1 MNIGIIMKLIQLI
14 TLSAMLLVSTAQA
27 AESLTVAVAA
37 NVKYAFDDISAA
49 FTKETGI
56 AVTSVVS
63 SSGKLT
69 AQIKH
74 GAPYDVFLSA
84 DMLYP
89 ATLHKDGFAVVAPK
103 VYASGAL
110 VLWTNKTVDI
120 SKGLAV
126 LSDATI
132 TRVAIANPKLAPY
145 GRETIKALDYYQL
158 KASVAPKL
166 VYGESISQVNQYIDT
181 KSVDIGFTAK
191 SVVMSPELKTT
202 GTWIDVPAESYE
214 PIEQGMVILK
224 YGAQNH
230 GDAARKF
237 YGFILSKK
245 SRDILSQ
252 YGYKLP

>member
-1 MNIGIIMKLIQLI
+1 MNIIQLFTIIML
-14 TLSAMLLVSTAQA
+14 LLVPPVQA
-27 AESLTVAVAA
+27 AESINVAVAA
-37 NVKYAFDDISAA
+37 NVKYAFDDIATA
-49 FTKETGI
+49 FTKKTGI

-89 ATLHKDGFAVVAPK
+89 TTLHQAGVAVAAPTI
-103 VYASGAL
+103 YANGAL
-110 VLWTNKTVDI
+110 VLWTNKQLDL

-126 LSDATI
+126 LSEATI
-132 TRVAIANPKLAPY
+132 TKIAIANPKLAPY
-145 GRETIKALDYYQL
+145 GKEAIKALAYYQL
-158 KASVAPKL
+158 KASATPKL

-191 SVVMSPELKTT
+191 SVVMSPQLKGKGAWT
-202 GTWIDVPAESYE
+202 DVPAESYAS
-214 PIEQGMVILK
+214 IAQGMVILK
-224 YGAQNH
+224 HGALH
-230 GDAARKF
+230 HAGAAQQF
-237 YGFILSKK
+237 FEFILSDQ
-245 SRDILSQ
+245 SRMILTQ